1 MLIRSWHPS
10 PSPPSPARRWLCT
23 VYAQRT
29 TTRPPETAIRLP
41 VARNFL
47 PWVRAFPRPPSQES
61 LRFASPSVVQT
72 LETWKVVG
80 YQVLLNS
87 SHVLN
92 FFLSIVE
99 ILGRIKSRKN
109 LLPRFDNSSK
119 LWNRRANERKN
130 EKFLSFVSPPFAT
143 GSPPPS
149 VDSWHRF
156 DSASRSAIVRTRAS
170 VLPRHCYLDRASS
183 SPFLCP
189 IPRGVSSS
197 SLFRRPPR
205 FAASFP
211 RRVSGTIT
219 NVFNILFSFVRINK
233 GVRPRVSI
241 NYPLDLSI
249 LFK

>member
-143 GSPPPS
+143 GSPSPLSWQLTPLWQCLALCHCAYPRERTASPLLSRSRVFLSVSLSHPSRSLLLLSLPSPPS
-149 VDSWHRF
+149 ICSVFS
-156 DSASRSAIVRTRAS
+156 SASKWNNNKRIQHFIFVRTDKQR
-170 VLPRHCYLDRASS
+170 CQASS
-183 SPFLCP
+183 FH
-189 IPRGVSSS
+189 
-197 SLFRRPPR
+197 
-205 FAASFP
+205 
-211 RRVSGTIT
+211 
-219 NVFNILFSFVRINK
+219 
-233 GVRPRVSI
+233 
-241 NYPLDLSI
+241 
-249 LFK
+249 

>member
-87 SHVLN
+87 SHVSN

-130 EKFLSFVSPPFAT
+130 EKWIPLVRISTLRNWIPSPLSWQLTPLWQCLALCHCAYPRERTASPLLSRSRVFLSVSLSHPSRSLLLLSLPSPP
-143 GSPPPS
+143 SICS
-149 VDSWHRF
+149 VFS
-156 DSASRSAIVRTRAS
+156 SASKWNNNKRIQHFIFVRTDKQR
-170 VLPRHCYLDRASS
+170 YQASS
-183 SPFLCP
+183 FH
-189 IPRGVSSS
+189 
-197 SLFRRPPR
+197 
-205 FAASFP
+205 
-211 RRVSGTIT
+211 
-219 NVFNILFSFVRINK
+219 
-233 GVRPRVSI
+233 
-241 NYPLDLSI
+241 
-249 LFK
+249 